1 MAVDQFRGRIFEVP
15 MLQVLPPDLR
25 RRLCD
30 ILVDISSERTV
41 EAGDVVYDK
50 GSEDENTGAVL
61 VEGALAVRGDP
72 DHNFQVSAPDIVGEM
87 QQLNEY
93 GQRTATV
100 SVTKKAVLLEFSWSE
115 FVRTLSERAAITQ
128 RDRAKVK
135 EVFMECAG
143 ERLKELTG

>member
-1 MAVDQFRGRIFEVP
+1 MAVDPFRDRIFEIP
-15 MLQVLPPDLR
+15 MLQVLPADLR

-41 EAGDVVYDK
+41 EAGGVVYEK

-61 VEGALAVRGDP
+61 VEGALEVRGDP

-87 QQLNEY
+87 QQLNVY

-128 RDRAKVK
+128 RDRAKIK
-135 EVFMECAG
+135 EVFTRCAG
-143 ERLKELTG
+143 DRLKELTG